1 MKIYLDTS
9 VFGGVFDNVFKT
21 ESNMLFDEL
30 LQGRFTALCSTLTV
44 KELSNAPQRVRHFFD
59 QIPMHCIEMVD
70 VPLNA
75 RELAQEYINNGVVG
89 ETSFDDCVHIAT
101 ASIYNVDFLISWNF
115 KHIVNVFRI
124 KGYNSVNIKMGY
136 PPIEIR
142 SPKDIIG
149 YETGS

>member
-9 VFGGVFDNVFKT
+9 VFGGVFDKVFKT
-21 ESNMLFDEL
+21 ESDMLFDEL
-30 LQGRFTALCSTLTV
+30 LQAKFIALYSSLTV
-44 KELSNAPQRVRHFFD
+44 KELVNAPQRVRDFFN
-59 QIPMHCIEMVD
+59 QLPSYCLEMVF
-70 VPLNA
+70 VTSEAN
-75 RELAQEYINNGVVG
+75 ELAQEYINEGVVG

-101 ASIYNVDFLISWNF
+101 ATVNNADFLISWNF

-124 KGYNSVNIKMGY
+124 RGYNHVNIKMGY

-149 YETGS
+149 YETGI